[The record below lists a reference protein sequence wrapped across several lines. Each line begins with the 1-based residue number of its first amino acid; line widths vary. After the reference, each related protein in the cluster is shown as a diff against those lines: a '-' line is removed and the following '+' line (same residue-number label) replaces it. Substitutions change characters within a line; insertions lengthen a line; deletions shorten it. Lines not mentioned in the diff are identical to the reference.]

1 MTGAPQEP
9 TFPPRGPVASESHAR
24 IALGIFGTRVV
35 LLSIGIATSVLLA
48 RTLGPQGRGEYAV
61 IVAMVGIA
69 VVLGHSSVEQAQVYL
84 VSRRVNMRALA
95 ANAVAFG
102 FLVGAAVAGAT
113 AIVAASFAFPYAG
126 VLRQP
131 DLPIALLAIPASL
144 IVLWSN
150 GLLVLA
156 GRIRVLNRAM
166 LLSGVVQV
174 AMLLGFAVSG
184 RLTVTVVLICWTV
197 NAAVPLVLTLPALR
211 PRREDVSVRLARET
225 FAFGLRYHPAML
237 GLHLLLRVDVLIL
250 AAMTDDRSVGLYAL
264 AVSLIELTNVATD
277 SVSTA
282 VLRHQTLIPLHE
294 SGRFTLRVV
303 GVSAVLA
310 VLMSAGLLVVAPT
323 LVPIIFGEEFRG
335 SLPAV
340 FALAPGVVAIAMAR
354 SASSYLLRLNRPLV
368 NSALALSALAL
379 NVVLNLLLIPMWGIA
394 GCGVASSIAYVV
406 LAGSNLIWLR
416 RTMAL
421 APTAG

>member
-1 MTGAPQEP
+1 
-9 TFPPRGPVASESHAR
+9 
-24 IALGIFGTRVV
+24 
-35 LLSIGIATSVLLA
+35 
-48 RTLGPQGRGEYAV
+48 
-61 IVAMVGIA
+61 
-69 VVLGHSSVEQAQVYL
+69 
-84 VSRRVNMRALA
+84 
-95 ANAVAFG
+95 
-102 FLVGAAVAGAT
+102 
-113 AIVAASFAFPYAG
+113 
-126 VLRQP
+126 
-131 DLPIALLAIPASL
+131 
-144 IVLWSN
+144 
-150 GLLVLA
+150 
-156 GRIRVLNRAM
+156 
-166 LLSGVVQV
+166 
-174 AMLLGFAVSG
+174 
-184 RLTVTVVLICWTV
+184 
-197 NAAVPLVLTLPALR
+197 
-211 PRREDVSVRLARET
+211 
-225 FAFGLRYHPAML
+225 ML